1 MKIFAAKCF
10 AHSGSPISLAEGNQ
24 IKAELSAIQSQV
36 SSGLVIGNPALM
48 FHLTSHTLTAPPR
61 HRQIHQKNHRKP
73 LMSPLNHGQMSG
85 RNFQLFLRRN
95 VVRFAAISSKQKDIF
110 KKY

>member
-48 FHLTSHTLTAPPR
+48 FHLTSHTLTAPQAPANPPEKP
-61 HRQIHQKNHRKP
+61 QKAAHVPTQSRA
-73 LMSPLNHGQMSG
+73 
-85 RNFQLFLRRN
+85 N
-95 VVRFAAISSKQKDIF
+95 VRAEFSTLFAA
-110 KKY
+110 